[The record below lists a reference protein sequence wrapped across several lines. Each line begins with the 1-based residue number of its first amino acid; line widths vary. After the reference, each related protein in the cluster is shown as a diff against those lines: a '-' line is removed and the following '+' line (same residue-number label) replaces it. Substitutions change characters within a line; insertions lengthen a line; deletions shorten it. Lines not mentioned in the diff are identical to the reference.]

1 MLVRKKVRKLERIK
15 DIREKL
21 RDETR
26 ARLGEAED
34 RKKILLGQVSDLG
47 NKKDAALE
55 NFRDVCGHGHT
66 TTEELWWIRDNIDS
80 LEKEIGETEH
90 LIDEVNKDMESIM
103 ADLVRK
109 HGSVKLAE
117 AFLEDSSRELRKQLL
132 KDEQKELDERALM
145 IFRQ

>member
-1 MLVRKKVRKLERIK
+1 MLVQKKAKKLERIK
-15 DIREKL
+15 EIREKL
-21 RDETR
+21 RDATR
-26 ARLGEAED
+26 AKLNEAED
-34 RKKILLGQVSDLG
+34 RKRVLLGQASDLG
-47 NKKDAALE
+47 NKKEAALE
-55 NFRDVCGHGHT
+55 IFRDVCWHGHT

-103 ADLVRK
+103 ADLIKK

-117 AFLEDSSRELRKQLL
+117 AFLENSNKELRKQLL
-132 KDEQKELDERALM
+132 KDEQKELDEHALM